1 MRSKPAKVLV
11 VDNDAGMRRSLRV
24 ALSAQGYSVA
34 EARSGEEA
42 IGEIAQQAA
51 DLILLDIEMPGMGG
65 LEACRRIRAMT
76 PQTGIVMVTVCDSE
90 EDKIGALEAG
100 ADDYITKPFSIRELL
115 ARLRALSR
123 RLGMSSSRAAAVLKI
138 GVLELDLDR
147 RLLWRAGAEIHLS
160 PTEFSL
166 LSYLMQHA
174 NTAIEHGKLLR
185 AIWGPEYGSEL
196 EYLRTYIKRL
206 RKKIENDAINPEY
219 LLTVP
224 WLGYRFRDPSVTVTL
239 NAGEMAAGEMS
250 AASAE

>member
-1 MRSKPAKVLV
+1 MGSKPVRVLV
-11 VDNDAGMRRSLRV
+11 VDNDAATRRIMRV
-24 ALSAQGYSVA
+24 TLSAQGYGVT
-34 EARSGEEA
+34 ETRSGEEA
-42 IGEIAQQAA
+42 LEEMERQPAG
-51 DLILLDIEMPGMGG
+51 LVLLDIEMPGMGG
-65 LEACRRIRAMT
+65 LEACRRIRALT
-76 PQTGIVMVTVCDSE
+76 PHTGIVMVTVCESE

-123 RLGMSSSRAAAVLKI
+123 RLGISSNSDAVLKI
-138 GVLELDLDR
+138 GALELDLSR
-147 RLLWRAGAEIHLS
+147 RIVRRAGAEIHLS

-174 NTAIEHGKLLR
+174 NMAIEHGKLLR

-206 RKKIENDAINPEY
+206 RKKIENNAIDPEY

-224 WLGYRFRDPSVTVTL
+224 WLGYRFRDPSV
-239 NAGEMAAGEMS
+239 AAILASEEVSGT
-250 AASAE
+250 SAE